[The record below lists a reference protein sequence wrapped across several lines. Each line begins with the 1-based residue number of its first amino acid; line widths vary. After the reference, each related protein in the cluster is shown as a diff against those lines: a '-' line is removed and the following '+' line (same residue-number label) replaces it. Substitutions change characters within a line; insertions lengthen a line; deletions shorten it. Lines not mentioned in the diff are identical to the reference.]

1 MRRGHPVTED
11 RRTTRVMESDMARS
25 ILVVDDDRPIAE
37 VLADLL
43 CDEGYDVR
51 TAYDGQAALR
61 EIKRQPVDLILS
73 DVSMPR
79 LDGPALVRRLRERG
93 ESTPVILMSAVYQDI
108 DIPGVEF
115 VPKPFDIVHLADLV
129 ARVVEQSATQPV
141 TF

>member
-1 MRRGHPVTED
+1 
-11 RRTTRVMESDMARS
+11 MESDMTRS

-37 VLADLL
+37 VLADIL

-61 EIKRQPVDLILS
+61 EIERQPVDLILS

-79 LDGPALVRRLRERG
+79 LGGPALVRRLREQG

-115 VPKPFDIVHLADLV
+115 IPKPFDIAHLAALV
-129 ARVVEQSATQPV
+129 ARVVEQSSTQPV